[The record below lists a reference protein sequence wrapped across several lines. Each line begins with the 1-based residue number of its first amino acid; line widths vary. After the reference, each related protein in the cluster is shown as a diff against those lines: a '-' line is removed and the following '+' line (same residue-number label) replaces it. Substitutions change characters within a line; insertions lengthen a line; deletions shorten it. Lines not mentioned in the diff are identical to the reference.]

1 MEKSSKFMKIH
12 WIEST
17 LSRNVGVLYRGLWC
31 RSFFP
36 LSCGLHSL
44 PAGWTDDHGQLGRL
58 HTQIHTLTH
67 RKMLQ
72 RFFFFVVSSMSATR
86 SDPSAH
92 SVPSVQSAESI
103 WTCSERTSSW
113 LTIVHNSSPQMA
125 LIWWYTRKTVASVT
139 EPIVWDCVR
148 WRRSERRSH
157 WRGWRWE
164 LVNKFK
170 SNQI

>member
-1 MEKSSKFMKIH
+1 MLESS
-12 WIEST
+12 IEGSDVAHIPT
-17 LSRNVGVLYRGLWC
+17 FLRLAFPSGRMNWWSRATRT
-31 RSFFP
+31 FT
-36 LSCGLHSL
+36 H
-44 PAGWTDDHGQLGRL
+44 TDT
-58 HTQIHTLTH
+58 HTYTPENAS
-67 RKMLQ
+67 KV
-72 RFFFFVVSSMSATR
+72 FFFVVSSMSATR

-103 WTCSERTSSW
+103 WTCSESTSSW

-170 SNQI
+170 SNQFKFRGHLPSNLHKWKS

>member
-1 MEKSSKFMKIH
+1 MLESS
-12 WIEST
+12 IEGSDVAHFSHFLAACIPFRPDELMIT
-17 LSRNVGVLYRGLWC
+17 GNSDVYTHRYT
-31 RSFFP
+31 
-36 LSCGLHSL
+36 H
-44 PAGWTDDHGQLGRL
+44 L
-58 HTQIHTLTH
+58 HTG
-67 RKMLQ
+67 KC
-72 RFFFFVVSSMSATR
+72 FKGFFFVVSSMSATR

-164 LVNKFK
+164 VVNKFK
-170 SNQI
+170 SNQFKFRGHLPSNLHKWKS